1 VAVLGCLKRSTR
13 SSQDNSAHQ
22 SNLIPVN
29 AHGKKLADT
38 CDEPVPEQ
46 CIMISELIIGT
57 LTILAS
63 TAVMIAFV
71 LLTIRLVRRAE
82 ANYSDHRPGVL
93 QFFMLLSSAVVMI
106 LLANTVCVWMWAL
119 LFHFL
124 EVFPSL
130 EEAVY
135 FSMVSF
141 STVGYGDVVVEHSWR
156 ILSGFVAV
164 NGLLAFGVFTA
175 VLIEIIRGL
184 SDRYIPR
191 R

>member
-1 VAVLGCLKRSTR
+1 
-13 SSQDNSAHQ
+13 
-22 SNLIPVN
+22 
-29 AHGKKLADT
+29 
-38 CDEPVPEQ
+38 
-46 CIMISELIIGT
+46 MISELIIGT

-71 LLTIRLVRRAE
+71 LVTIRLVRKAE
-82 ANYSDHRPGVL
+82 ANYADRRPGIW
-93 QFFMLLSSAVVMI
+93 QFFRLLSSAVVLV
-106 LLANTVCVWMWAL
+106 LLANTVCVWLWAILFQL
-119 LFHFL
+119 LG
-124 EVFPSL
+124 VFPTL

-141 STVGYGDVVVEHSWR
+141 TTVGYGDVVAKHGWR
-156 ILSGFVAV
+156 ILSSFVAV

>member
-1 VAVLGCLKRSTR
+1 MDILASG
-13 SSQDNSAHQ
+13 
-22 SNLIPVN
+22 IPV
-29 AHGKKLADT
+29 
-38 CDEPVPEQ
+38 PVEQ
-46 CIMISELIIGT
+46 LVPCPPPHPISPSPSRKSMISELIIGT

-71 LLTIRLVRRAE
+71 LVTIRLVRRAE
-82 ANYSDHRPGVL
+82 ANYTDRRPGIW
-93 QFFMLLSSAVVMI
+93 QFFRLLSSAVILV
-106 LLANTVCVWMWAL
+106 LLANTVCVWLWAI

-124 EVFPSL
+124 GVFPTL

-141 STVGYGDVVVEHSWR
+141 TTVGYGDVVVEHSWR
-156 ILSGFVAV
+156 ILSGFVSV

>member
-1 VAVLGCLKRSTR
+1 VS
-13 SSQDNSAHQ
+13 
-22 SNLIPVN
+22 SNLIARSN
-29 AHGKKLADT
+29 F
-38 CDEPVPEQ
+38 
-46 CIMISELIIGT
+46 S
-57 LTILAS
+57 TILAS

-71 LLTIRLVRRAE
+71 LLAIRLVRKAE
-82 ANYSDHRPGVL
+82 ANYSDRRPGIW
-93 QFFMLLSSAVVMI
+93 QFFRLLSSAVILV
-106 LLANTVCVWMWAL
+106 LLANTVCVWLWAI
-119 LFHFL
+119 LFHL
-124 EVFPSL
+124 LGVFPTL

-141 STVGYGDVVVEHSWR
+141 TTVGYGDVVVEHSWR
-156 ILSGFVAV
+156 ILSGFVSV

>member
-1 VAVLGCLKRSTR
+1 
-13 SSQDNSAHQ
+13 
-22 SNLIPVN
+22 
-29 AHGKKLADT
+29 
-38 CDEPVPEQ
+38 
-46 CIMISELIIGT
+46 MITELVIGS

-63 TAVMIAFV
+63 TGVMIGFV
-71 LLTIRLVRRAE
+71 LLTIRLVRKAE
-82 ANYSDHRPGVL
+82 VHYSDHRPGVW
-93 QFFMLLSSAVVMI
+93 QFFRLLSGAVVLVLM
-106 LLANTVCVWMWAL
+106 ANTVCVWLWAS
-119 LFHFL
+119 LFRIL
-124 EVFPSL
+124 GVFPTF

-141 STVGYGDVVVEHSWR
+141 TTVGYGDVVVEHSWR

>member
-1 VAVLGCLKRSTR
+1 
-13 SSQDNSAHQ
+13 
-22 SNLIPVN
+22 
-29 AHGKKLADT
+29 
-38 CDEPVPEQ
+38 
-46 CIMISELIIGT
+46 MISELIIGT

-71 LLTIRLVRRAE
+71 LVTIRLVRRAE

-93 QFFMLLSSAVVMI
+93 QFFMLLSSAVVMVLI
-106 LLANTVCVWMWAL
+106 ANTICVWMWAI

-124 EVFPSL
+124 GVFPSL

-141 STVGYGDVVVEHSWR
+141 TTVGYGDVVVEHSWR

>member
-1 VAVLGCLKRSTR
+1 
-13 SSQDNSAHQ
+13 
-22 SNLIPVN
+22 
-29 AHGKKLADT
+29 
-38 CDEPVPEQ
+38 
-46 CIMISELIIGT
+46 MISELIIGT

-71 LLTIRLVRRAE
+71 LVAIRLVRKAE
-82 ANYSDHRPGVL
+82 ANYADHRPGL
-93 QFFMLLSSAVVMI
+93 WQFFRLASSAVVLV
-106 LLANTVCVWMWAL
+106 LLANTVCVWLWAT
-119 LFHFL
+119 LFYFL
-124 EVFPSL
+124 EVFPTF

-141 STVGYGDVVVEHSWR
+141 TTVGYGDVVVEPGWR
-156 ILSGFVAV
+156 ILSGFVSV

>member
-1 VAVLGCLKRSTR
+1 
-13 SSQDNSAHQ
+13 
-22 SNLIPVN
+22 
-29 AHGKKLADT
+29 
-38 CDEPVPEQ
+38 
-46 CIMISELIIGT
+46 MITELIIGT
-57 LTILAS
+57 LTTLAS

-71 LLTIRLVRRAE
+71 LVTLRLVRRAE
-82 ANYSDHRPGVL
+82 ANYSDHRPGIW
-93 QFFMLLSSAVVMI
+93 QFFLILSSAVVLI
-106 LLANTVCVWMWAL
+106 LLANTVCVWLWAI
-119 LFHFL
+119 LFHIL
-124 EVFPSL
+124 GAFPTL

>member
-1 VAVLGCLKRSTR
+1 
-13 SSQDNSAHQ
+13 
-22 SNLIPVN
+22 
-29 AHGKKLADT
+29 
-38 CDEPVPEQ
+38 
-46 CIMISELIIGT
+46 MIVELIIGT

-71 LLTIRLVRRAE
+71 LVTIRLVRRAE
-82 ANYSDHRPGVL
+82 VNYTDRRPGVW
-93 QFFMLLSSAVVMI
+93 QFFRLLSSAVV
-106 LLANTVCVWMWAL
+106 LVLAANTLFVWMWAV
-119 LFHFL
+119 LFHL
-124 EVFPSL
+124 LGVFPTL

-141 STVGYGDVVVEHSWR
+141 TTVGYGDVVVAQGWR
-156 ILSGFVAV
+156 ILSGFVSV

>member
-1 VAVLGCLKRSTR
+1 
-13 SSQDNSAHQ
+13 
-22 SNLIPVN
+22 
-29 AHGKKLADT
+29 
-38 CDEPVPEQ
+38 
-46 CIMISELIIGT
+46 MITELIIGS

-71 LLTIRLVRRAE
+71 LVTLRLVRQAE
-82 ANYSDHRPGVL
+82 TSYADHRPDVW
-93 QFFMLLSSAVVMI
+93 QFFWLLARAVIMV
-106 LLANTVCVWMWAL
+106 LLANTVCVWIWAS
-119 LFHFL
+119 LFYGL
-124 EVFPSL
+124 DVFPTF

-141 STVGYGDVVVEHSWR
+141 STVGYGDIVVEHSWR

>member
-1 VAVLGCLKRSTR
+1 
-13 SSQDNSAHQ
+13 
-22 SNLIPVN
+22 
-29 AHGKKLADT
+29 
-38 CDEPVPEQ
+38 
-46 CIMISELIIGT
+46 MITELIIGT

-71 LLTIRLVRRAE
+71 LVTIRLTRRAE
-82 ANYSDHRPGVL
+82 ARYADHRPGL
-93 QFFMLLSSAVVMI
+93 WQFFKLLSSAVV
-106 LLANTVCVWMWAL
+106 LVLAANTVCVWLWAA
-119 LFHFL
+119 LFYVL
-124 EVFPSL
+124 GVFPTL
-130 EEAVY
+130 EEAAY

-141 STVGYGDVVVEHSWR
+141 TTVGYGDVVVEHSWR
-156 ILSGFVAV
+156 ILSGFVSV

>member
-1 VAVLGCLKRSTR
+1 M
-13 SSQDNSAHQ
+13 
-22 SNLIPVN
+22 IPVN
-29 AHGKKLADT
+29 ALGKKLADT
-38 CDEPVPEQ
+38 RHEPAPEQ
-46 CIMISELIIGT
+46 PTMLSELIIGT

-82 ANYSDHRPGVL
+82 ANYSDHRPGIL
-93 QFFMLLSSAVVMI
+93 QFFILLSSAVVMI

-119 LFHFL
+119 LFHYL

-141 STVGYGDVVVEHSWR
+141 STVGYGDVVVEHGWR

>member
-1 VAVLGCLKRSTR
+1 MDILASG
-13 SSQDNSAHQ
+13 
-22 SNLIPVN
+22 IPV
-29 AHGKKLADT
+29 
-38 CDEPVPEQ
+38 PVEQ
-46 CIMISELIIGT
+46 LVPCPPPHPMSPSPSRKSMISELIIGT

-71 LLTIRLVRRAE
+71 LVTIRLVRRAE
-82 ANYSDHRPGVL
+82 ANYTDRRPGIW
-93 QFFMLLSSAVVMI
+93 QFFRLLSSAVILV
-106 LLANTVCVWMWAL
+106 LLANTVCVWLWAI

-124 EVFPSL
+124 GVFPTL

-141 STVGYGDVVVEHSWR
+141 TTVGYGDVVVEHSWR
-156 ILSGFVAV
+156 ILSGFVSV

>member
-1 VAVLGCLKRSTR
+1 
-13 SSQDNSAHQ
+13 
-22 SNLIPVN
+22 
-29 AHGKKLADT
+29 
-38 CDEPVPEQ
+38 
-46 CIMISELIIGT
+46 MITELIIGS

-71 LLTIRLVRRAE
+71 LIAIRLVRKAE
-82 ANYSDHRPGVL
+82 ANYADRRPGIW
-93 QFFMLLSSAVVMI
+93 QFFRLASATVVLVLM
-106 LLANTVCVWMWAL
+106 ANTVCVWLWAT
-119 LFHFL
+119 LFYIL
-124 EVFPSL
+124 EVFPTF

-141 STVGYGDVVVEHSWR
+141 TTVGYGDVVVEPGWR
-156 ILSGFVAV
+156 ILSGFVSV

>member
-1 VAVLGCLKRSTR
+1 
-13 SSQDNSAHQ
+13 
-22 SNLIPVN
+22 
-29 AHGKKLADT
+29 
-38 CDEPVPEQ
+38 
-46 CIMISELIIGT
+46 MITELIIGS

-71 LLTIRLVRRAE
+71 LIAIRLVRKAE
-82 ANYSDHRPGVL
+82 ANYADRRPGL
-93 QFFMLLSSAVVMI
+93 WQFFRLASSAIVLV
-106 LLANTVCVWMWAL
+106 LLANTVCVWLWAI
-119 LFHFL
+119 LFYCL
-124 EVFPSL
+124 EVFPTF

-141 STVGYGDVVVEHSWR
+141 TTVGYGDVVVEPGWR
-156 ILSGFVAV
+156 ILSGFVSV

>member
-1 VAVLGCLKRSTR
+1 M
-13 SSQDNSAHQ
+13 NSIITEL
-22 SNLIPVN
+22 LI
-29 AHGKKLADT
+29 G
-38 CDEPVPEQ
+38 
-46 CIMISELIIGT
+46 S
-57 LTILAS
+57 LTIVAS
-63 TAVMIAFV
+63 TAVMIGFV
-71 LLTIRLVRRAE
+71 LVTLRLVRRAE
-82 ANYSDHRPGVL
+82 INYADHRPGII
-93 QFFMLLSSAVVMI
+93 QFFLILSNAVLLI
-106 LLANTVCVWMWAL
+106 LFANTVCVWLWAL
-119 LFHFL
+119 LFHAL
-124 EVFPSL
+124 GVFPTL

-141 STVGYGDVVVEHSWR
+141 STVGYGDVVVKHSWR